1 MQRSAFKLSAKNTQ
15 IFVREGEPK
24 GNLEGAR
31 KFETTLCSATYALLL
46 I

>member
-15 IFVREGEPK
+15 IFVREGESK
-24 GNLEGAR
+24 GKIEDAR
-31 KFETTLCSATYALLL
+31 KFETTLCSPTYGLLL

>member
-1 MQRSAFKLSAKNTQ
+1 MQKSAFKLSAKNTQ
-15 IFVREGEPK
+15 IFVRECESK

-31 KFETTLCSATYALLL
+31 KFETTLCSATYGLLL